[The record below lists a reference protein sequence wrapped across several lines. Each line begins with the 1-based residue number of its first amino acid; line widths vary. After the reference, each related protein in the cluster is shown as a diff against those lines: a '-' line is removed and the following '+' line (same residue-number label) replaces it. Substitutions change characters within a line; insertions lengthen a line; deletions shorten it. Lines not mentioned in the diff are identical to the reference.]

1 MRHGALGYR
10 KGALRPSVGHNVAMS
25 LGLPKQRPV
34 PVAAVKRA
42 SAACVAVAMTVL
54 LSGCTTIVS
63 GNAVRDKDAAPL
75 NVAPLKESQL
85 DGVMLSI
92 GEINSILGSKDIE
105 VVDETEQMSDN
116 SHAVSDPDCL
126 GVIFGAEEKVYDGS
140 DWTAVRDQVSREP
153 GDDKDHW
160 VQQTAVLYPAADDA
174 RKFFENSKSDW
185 EQCGGFSVAVD
196 DAGAKDDLLTQV
208 TTQEDSGGW
217 ECQHALSQVSNVTV
231 ETWACAFGIKDQA
244 AEMAQ
249 EMIKNA
255 AKK

>member
-1 MRHGALGYR
+1 MR
-10 KGALRPSVGHNVAMS
+10 P
-25 LGLPKQRPV
+25 GL
-34 PVAAVKRA
+34 AAYAAWVTRA
-42 SAACVAVAMTVL
+42 SGLGAAVAMAVL
-54 LSGCTTIVS
+54 LSGCTTTVS

-75 NVAPLKESQL
+75 NVQPLKESQL
-85 DGVMLSI
+85 DDVMLSI
-92 GEINSILGSKDIE
+92 REINSILGTTGIE
-105 VVDETEQMSDN
+105 VVDETDQMSDN

-126 GVIFGAEEKVYDGS
+126 GVIFGAEEKIYDGS
-140 DWTAVRDQVSREP
+140 DWTAVRDQVAREP

-160 VQQTAVLYPAADDA
+160 VQQTAVLYPKAEDA

-196 DAGAKDDLLTQV
+196 DSESSYIWEVDDVGAKDDLLTQV

>member
-1 MRHGALGYR
+1 MRI
-10 KGALRPSVGHNVAMS
+10 RPAMRGSVMA
-25 LGLPKQRPV
+25 
-34 PVAAVKRA
+34 RA
-42 SAACVAVAMTVL
+42 SALGAAVTTAVL
-54 LSGCTTIVS
+54 LSGCTTTVS

-85 DGVMLSI
+85 DDVMLSI
-92 GEINSILGSKDIE
+92 REINSILGTTGIE
-105 VVDETEQMSDN
+105 VVDETDQMSDN

-126 GVIFGAEEKVYDGS
+126 GVIFGAEQTVYDDS

-160 VQQTAVLYPAADDA
+160 VQQTAVLYPAAADA

-196 DAGAKDDLLTQV
+196 DSESSYIWEVDDVGAKDDLLTQV

-217 ECQHALSQVSNVTV
+217 ECQHALSLVSNVTV

-249 EMIKNA
+249 EMVKNA